1 MHSWWMNLYLQRFHT
16 AESVREF
23 HSIWV
28 LTLQGDLGVGFLEE
42 MFFQWYSEYMK
53 KKLIANY
60 VGEVGGNHLN
70 K

>member
-1 MHSWWMNLYLQRFHT
+1 MHSWWMNLSLQRFHT
-16 AESVREF
+16 AESVTEF

-42 MFFQWYSEYMK
+42 MFFQWYFEYMK

-60 VGEVGGNHLN
+60 VGEVGGNRLN